1 MAQPGESDNK
11 DHTHTYYQGR
21 LMDIS
26 AGGAQI
32 VIPIAV
38 RHPVADC
45 TGLGQS
51 IARREASPSGVR
63 HPLADPDEADFD
75 FRKGQF
81 IGLRFTPLPYETPLM
96 FNAQIRNILP
106 TADHTALCLGLQI
119 VGLEASAE
127 GRQTLAR
134 IAAVVDTYHRINDA
148 AKKRRDINYAP
159 TTGGSGLEVQDL
171 AQQA

>member
-1 MAQPGESDNK
+1 
-11 DHTHTYYQGR
+11 
-21 LMDIS
+21 MDIS

-32 VIPIAV
+32 VIP
-38 RHPVADC
+38 VA
-45 TGLGQS
+45 
-51 IARREASPSGVR
+51 VR
-63 HPLADPDEADFD
+63 HPLADCTEPGQSIPDVPDFD

-106 TADHTALCLGLQI
+106 TADHTALCLGLQS

-134 IAAVVDTYHRINDA
+134 IAAVVDSYHRINDA